1 MQVLALI
8 LIGVAA
14 GTIGVINN
22 NDVLE
27 GVRDADRDTLSDDFK
42 DFQDLIIRSL
52 GAAGWLIVLG
62 IGVIIAEI
70 VAIVLVVVLVI
81 AKAQVLQLVIQIIV
95 SYIFVLLQQL
105 KSVIT
110 TFFVCR
116 TYYSVSQRQ
125 FAMVLLA
132 FRVQC
137 SPQGGQSPQS
147 GVTSQLALSKW
158 IVTKCL

>member
-8 LIGVAA
+8 LVGVAA
-14 GTIGVINN
+14 GTIGVINS
-22 NDVLE
+22 NDTLE
-27 GVRDADRDTLSDDFK
+27 NVRDADRDTLSDDEK
-42 DFQDLIIRSL
+42 DFQDLIFRSL

-62 IGVIIAEI
+62 VGVIIAEI
-70 VAIVLVVVLVI
+70 VAIILVVVLVI
-81 AKAQVLQLVIQIIV
+81 AKAQGLQLIIQIIV
-95 SYIFVLLQQL
+95 SCIFVLLQQL

-110 TFFVCR
+110 TCFACR

-147 GVTSQLALSKW
+147 GVTSHLALSKW

>member
-8 LIGVAA
+8 LVGVAA
-14 GTIGVINN
+14 GTIGIINS

-27 GVRDADRDTLSDDFK
+27 NVRDAENLSGDAK

-70 VAIVLVVVLVI
+70 VAIILVVVLGI
-81 AKAQVLQLVIQIIV
+81 AKAQVLQLIIQIIV

-105 KSVIT
+105 
-110 TFFVCR
+110 
-116 TYYSVSQRQ
+116 
-125 FAMVLLA
+125 
-132 FRVQC
+132 
-137 SPQGGQSPQS
+137 
-147 GVTSQLALSKW
+147 
-158 IVTKCL
+158 

>member
-14 GTIGVINN
+14 GTIGLINN
-22 NDVLE
+22 NDLLE
-27 GVRDADRDTLSDDFK
+27 ALRDADRDTLSDDFK

-62 IGVIIAEI
+62 GGVIIAEI
-70 VAIVLVVVLVI
+70 VAIILVVVLGI
-81 AKAQVLQLVIQIIV
+81 AQAQVLQLIIQIIV
-95 SYIFVLLQQL
+95 SCIFVLLQQRNNHVL
-105 KSVIT
+105 
-110 TFFVCR
+110 FACR

-147 GVTSQLALSKW
+147 GVTSQLTLSKW